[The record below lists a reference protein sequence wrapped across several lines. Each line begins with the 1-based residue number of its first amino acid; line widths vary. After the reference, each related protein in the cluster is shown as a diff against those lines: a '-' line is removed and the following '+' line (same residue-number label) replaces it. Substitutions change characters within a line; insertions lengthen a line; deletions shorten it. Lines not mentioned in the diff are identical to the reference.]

1 MWIKKYLP
9 GSLAALFAI
18 FFIGTNCIAQQK
30 KADYTKYYV
39 SNSGNDKNPG
49 TISAPFKSIKKIN
62 SLRIRPGT
70 IVYFKAGEIFKGTLI
85 IRVDQAGAS
94 DQWIGFSS
102 YGGGKAT
109 LNADSGRAISIYKSA
124 NVMVRNLKLTGLG
137 RKTGNRENGLVIIN
151 SENIKIDNMDIS
163 GFQKSGL
170 LIDSSS
176 SVYCDGVFV
185 HDNGSAG
192 ITVEGRNSKKDS
204 RNIKIFDCRAENNP
218 GDPTKLDNH
227 SGNGIVVGHCTN
239 VTIEAC
245 TATNNGWDM
254 PRIGNGPVGI
264 WCYEA
269 DSVFI
274 EHCLSYNNKTSKGGA
289 DGGGFDLDGG
299 TTNSII
305 EECYSYGNQGSG
317 YCIFQYWGASPWHD
331 NIIRNNITE
340 NDGTVSDSQA
350 GLYIWNS
357 FDDPKQFYNCKV
369 YGNVVY
375 NSKVAAISF
384 SDKSENGGFEF
395 YHNVFVGK
403 DSLIKGRD
411 LLGKCKFEGN
421 DWWSLKSGFNA
432 WGIKSFKSWAVKY
445 HQERKNGKLIGFN
458 INPKFNQPDLTKFT
472 AINQLHSFPGYQ
484 FSKSSAL
491 KNLFGGNL
499 DPADLLNKA
508 DRW

>member
-1 MWIKKYLP
+1 MIVKKCLL
-9 GSLAALFAI
+9 GSLAALSAV
-18 FFIGTNCIAQQK
+18 FFIGTKTIAQQK

-39 SNSGNDKNPG
+39 SNSGNDNNPG
-49 TISAPFKSIKKIN
+49 TIAAPFRSIQKIN
-62 SLRIRPGT
+62 RLNLKPHS
-70 IVYFKAGEIFKGTLI
+70 IVYFKAGETFKGTLI
-85 IRVDQAGAS
+85 IGADKAGAVG
-94 DQWIGFSS
+94 QWIGFSS
-102 YGGGKAT
+102 YGNGKAT
-109 LNADSGRAISIYKSA
+109 LSADSGRSISICKSA
-124 NVMVRNLKLTGLG
+124 NVVVRKLKLTGLG
-137 RKTGNRENGLVIIN
+137 RKTGNRENGLAIIN
-151 SENIKIDNMDIS
+151 SENVKVENLDIS

-227 SGNGIVVGHCTN
+227 SGNGIVVGHCTY

-269 DSVFI
+269 DSVTI
-274 EHCLSYNNKTSKGGA
+274 RYCLSYQNKTSKGGA
-289 DGGGFDLDGG
+289 DGGGFDFDGG

-305 EECYSYGNQGSG
+305 ENCFSYGNQGSG
-317 YCIFQYWGASPWHD
+317 YCIFQYWGASSWHD
-331 NIIRNNITE
+331 NIIRNNISE

-357 FDDPKQFYNCKV
+357 SDDPKQFYNCKV
-369 YGNVVY
+369 YGNIVY

-384 SDKSENGGFEF
+384 SDKSENGGFDF
-395 YHNVFVGK
+395 SHNVFVAK

-411 LLGKCKFEGN
+411 ILGKCRFEGN
-421 DWWSLKSGFNA
+421 DWWSLQSGFNA
-432 WGIKSFKSWAVKY
+432 WGIKSFKAWAMKY
-445 HQERKNGKLIGFN
+445 QQEKKNRRLTGFN
-458 INPKFNQPDLTKFT
+458 IDPKFNEPDLTRFT
-472 AINQLHSFPGYQ
+472 AVSQLHSFPGYQ

-491 KNLFGGNL
+491 KKHFGGDL
-499 DPADLLNKA
+499 EPADFLN
-508 DRW
+508 RGYQF